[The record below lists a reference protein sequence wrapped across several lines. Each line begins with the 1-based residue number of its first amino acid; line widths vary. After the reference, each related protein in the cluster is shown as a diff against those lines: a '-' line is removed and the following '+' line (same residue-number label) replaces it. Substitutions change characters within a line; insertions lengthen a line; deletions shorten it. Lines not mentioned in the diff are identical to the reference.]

1 MGKRPV
7 ESRSPRKLRA
17 AGSKNVGDY
26 KMNRTPAAEGR
37 DGYWDEKGGMYG
49 AASKLGSMYNELH
62 RLFAEYESNK
72 HEESGSDGST
82 PSLMYGLPSSS
93 YEGSDG
99 SRMSPFA
106 AAAAAAAAR
115 ASTDGT
121 EIWTAES
128 MKLLSGVIKRQ
139 SWEGKTAEELGW
151 EWSRVL

>member
-1 MGKRPV
+1 V
-7 ESRSPRKLRA
+7 
-17 AGSKNVGDY
+17 AGGD
-26 KMNRTPAAEGR
+26 

-49 AASKLGSMYNELH
+49 AASKLGSMYNELY
-62 RLFAEYESNK
+62 RLFAEYENNK

-93 YEGSDG
+93 NEGSDG
-99 SRMSPFA
+99 SRMSPF
-106 AAAAAAAAR
+106 AAAAAAR

-151 EWSRVL
+151 EWSGVL